1 MRTMM
6 MGLVLGCGLAAAVV
20 SPGLACAWSDQ
31 AAAAQQQQTA
41 QAQPASTQTTTTQ

>member
-6 MGLVLGCGLAAAVV
+6 MGLVLACGLAAAAV

-31 AAAAQQQQTA
+31 AAAVQQQQQTA
-41 QAQPASTQTTTTQ
+41 QAQPASTQTTTR